1 MEQAAHYLEQIA
13 YGIDFIGIVI
23 LLYGS
28 TLAIIHFTWCE
39 IQNQFFDGTNHR
51 DAVRIQLGRRTLFAL
66 ELMIASDLI
75 HTVLGRTMDDLVFL
89 GALVV
94 IRTTISF
101 FLGRELK
108 ELEEHAHAQAK

>member
-1 MEQAAHYLEQIA
+1 MEQTAHILEQIA
-13 YGIDFIGIVI
+13 YGIDTLSVLI
-23 LLYGS
+23 LIYGA
-28 TLAIIHFTWCE
+28 TLAFVQFTWRE
-39 IQNQFFDGTNHR
+39 VQSNFFGGTLHR

-75 HTVLGRTMDDLVFL
+75 HTVLGRTVEDLIFL
-89 GALVV
+89 GALVL

-108 ELEEHAHAQAK
+108 ELEEQAHAQAT